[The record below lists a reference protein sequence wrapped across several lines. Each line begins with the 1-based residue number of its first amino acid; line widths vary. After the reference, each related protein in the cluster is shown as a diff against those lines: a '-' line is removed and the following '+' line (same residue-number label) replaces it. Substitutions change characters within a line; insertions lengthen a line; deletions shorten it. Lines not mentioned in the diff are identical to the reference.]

1 MVEHAMPR
9 KLWEHKN
16 IQSTEMYKFMQMIN
30 ATQGTKLETFTGLYE
45 YSIHNRSAFYAQLF
59 EWANIIH
66 EGCYSI
72 VVDEA
77 APIDSVPRWFSGV
90 RLNWAE
96 NILYSRGAS
105 DAKDHNGI
113 CGKEDD
119 KIAITAIREGNTEK
133 RNVSWSE
140 LRHDTSRLASALAG
154 RGVQEGDR
162 VVAIGANSY
171 STLLV
176 FLATTWLGAIFT
188 SASTDMGVS
197 GILQRAV
204 QINPKASFLLCC
216 PFATF
221 VFFDDAAVYNGRT
234 WDLRE
239 KMTGTINGLKRC
251 SNFSKLIAIPRF
263 DQPLDVSSIAKSET
277 WSSFLGSSAAANGPK
292 APPFARIPFH
302 APFLICYSSGT
313 TGIPKAIVHTVG
325 GVILNVTKEERLHHR
340 TSADTIAL
348 QFTTTSWIMYVL
360 QVAGLLMGARL
371 VLYDG
376 SPMLP
381 DWKVLVEILG
391 EQHVTKF
398 GTSPRWLSELAM
410 SHVNPRDIVKLDSLQ
425 VVTST
430 GMPLADHLFEWVYD
444 VAFPP
449 HVQLINMSGGT
460 DIAGCFGTGNP
471 LSPVFVGGTQ
481 GPSLGVPIAIYD
493 ASSSGSV
500 GSPVAL
506 GKPGELVATAA
517 FVNMPC
523 FFWGD
528 SAGSSPAPAAPPGS
542 RYHSSYF
549 ARFDHVWTHGDF
561 CIIHPKTRSIHF
573 MGRADGVL
581 NPSGVRFGSSEI
593 YAVVDA
599 HFSDRITDSL
609 CVGQRRSI
617 DLDESVMLFVLMRN
631 GQTLDKN
638 LVRDIKAAIAKEL
651 SKRHVPKYI
660 FEMPEL
666 PITVNHKKVELPVK
680 QIVSGQPVQ
689 LSGTLLNPRSLEYF
703 HQFVQVEELGSRPSK
718 L

>member
-1 MVEHAMPR
+1 MVDHANDAMPR
-9 KLWEHKN
+9 KLWEHEN
-16 IQSTEMYKFMQMIN
+16 IQSTEMYKFMQAVN
-30 ATQGTKLETFTGLYE
+30 ARHGTQLETFTEFYE
-45 YSIHNRSAFYAQLF
+45 YSTRNRSAFYGQLF
-59 EWANIIH
+59 DWANIIH
-66 EGCYSI
+66 EGFYSS

-105 DAKDHNGI
+105 DAQDHDGVSS
-113 CGKEDD
+113 KEND

-140 LRHDTSRLASALAG
+140 LCRDASRLATALAA
-154 RGVQEGDR
+154 RGVHEGDR
-162 VVAIGANSY
+162 IVAIGANSY

-176 FLATTWLGAIFT
+176 FLATTWLGAVFT
-188 SASTDMGVS
+188 SSSTDMGLG

-204 QINPKASFLLCC
+204 QINPKASSLNPKASPPL
-216 PFATF
+216 
-221 VFFDDAAVYNGRT
+221 
-234 WDLRE
+234 
-239 KMTGTINGLKRC
+239 
-251 SNFSKLIAIPRF
+251 LIAIPRF
-263 DQPLDVSSIAKSET
+263 DQPLDVSGIAGVET
-277 WSSFLGSSAAANGPK
+277 WSSIVGSSAGAHGPK
-292 APPFARIPFH
+292 APPPFARIPFH

-325 GVILNVTKEERLHHR
+325 GVILNVIKEERLHHR
-340 TSADTIAL
+340 TSADTVAL

-376 SPMLP
+376 SPMWP
-381 DWKVLVEILG
+381 DLKVLVEILG
-391 EQHVTKF
+391 EQRVTKF
-398 GTSPRWLSELAM
+398 GTSPRWLSELATNL
-410 SHVNPRDIVKLDSLQ
+410 VAPRDIVNLDSLQ

-444 VAFPP
+444 VGFPP
-449 HVQLINMSGGT
+449 RVQLTNMSGGRMLR
-460 DIAGCFGTGNP
+460 DRQPAQ
-471 LSPVFVGGTQ
+471 PVFVRGTQ

-493 ASSSGSV
+493 ASSSSGV
-500 GSPVAL
+500 GTPVPL
-506 GKPGELVATAA
+506 GTAGELVAAAA

-528 SAGSSPAPAAPPGS
+528 SADFSPAIAAPPGS

-561 CIIHPKTRSIHF
+561 FIVHPKTRNIHF

-593 YAVVDA
+593 YAVIDA
-599 HFSDRITDSL
+599 HFSDRVADSL
-609 CVGQRRSI
+609 CVGQRRPT

-631 GQTLDKN
+631 GQTLDRN
-638 LVRDIKAAIAKEL
+638 LVNDIKAAIAKEL

-666 PITVNHKKVELPVK
+666 PITVNQKKVELPVK
-680 QIVSGQPVQ
+680 QIVSGQPVRS
-689 LSGTLLNPRSLEYF
+689 SGTLLNPRSLDYF
-703 HQFVQVEELGSRPSK
+703 HQFAQVEKLGSRSSK

>member
-1 MVEHAMPR
+1 MIDHAMPR
-9 KLWEHKN
+9 KLWEHEN
-16 IQSTEMYKFMQMIN
+16 IQSTEMYKFMQILN
-30 ATQGTKLETFTGLYE
+30 ARNGTKLENLIALFRLQTFTELYE
-45 YSIHNRSAFYAQLF
+45 YSIRNRSAFYDQLF
-59 EWANIIH
+59 DWANIIH
-66 EGCYSI
+66 EGSHSI

-77 APIDSVPRWFSGV
+77 APIDSVPRWFLGV

-96 NILYSRGAS
+96 NILYSRKAS
-105 DAKDHNGI
+105 DAKEHNGVY
-113 CGKEDD
+113 GKESD
-119 KIAITAIREGNTEK
+119 KIAIIAIREGNTEK
-133 RNVSWSE
+133 RNVTWSE
-140 LRHDTSRLASALAG
+140 LRRDASHLATALAAH
-154 RGVQEGDR
+154 GVQEGDR
-162 VVAIGANSY
+162 IVAIGANSY

-176 FLATTWLGAIFT
+176 FLATTWLGAVFT

-204 QINPKASFLLCC
+204 QINPK
-216 PFATF
+216 F

-239 KMTGTINGLKRC
+239 KMAVTINGLKQC
-251 SNFSKLIAIPRF
+251 SNFSRLIAIPRF
-263 DQPLDVSSIAKSET
+263 DKPLDVSSITGAET
-277 WSSFLGSSAAANGPK
+277 WSSIIGPSATVHGPK

-325 GVILNVTKEERLHHR
+325 GVTLNAIKEERLHHR
-340 TSADTIAL
+340 TFADTIAL

-381 DWKVLVEILG
+381 NWKVLVEILE
-391 EQHVTKF
+391 EQRVTKF

-410 SHVNPRDIVKLDSLQ
+410 NHVTPREIVKLDSLQ

-444 VAFPP
+444 AAFPK
-449 HVQLINMSGGT
+449 HIQLINMSGGT

-481 GPSLGVPIAIYD
+481 GPSLGVPIAIYN
-493 ASSSGSV
+493 ASSSGSI
-500 GSPVAL
+500 GSPVPL
-506 GKPGELVATAA
+506 GTPGELVATAA

-528 SAGSSPAPAAPPGS
+528 SADFSPNTGAPLGS

-561 CIIHPKTRSIHF
+561 CVIHPETRNIHF

-593 YAVVDA
+593 YAVIDA
-599 HFSDRITDSL
+599 HFSDRVANSL
-609 CVGQRRSI
+609 CVGQRRRS
-617 DLDESVMLFVLMRN
+617 DLDESVMLFVLMRK
-631 GQTLDKN
+631 GHSLDKN
-638 LVRDIKAAIAKEL
+638 LVIEIEATIAKEL

-666 PITVNHKKVELPVK
+666 PVTVNQKKVELPVK
-680 QIVSGQPVQ
+680 HIVSGQPVR
-689 LSGTLLNPRSLEYF
+689 LSGTLLNPRSLDYF
-703 HQFVQVEELGSRPSK
+703 HQFVEVEKKGSSS
-718 L
+718 